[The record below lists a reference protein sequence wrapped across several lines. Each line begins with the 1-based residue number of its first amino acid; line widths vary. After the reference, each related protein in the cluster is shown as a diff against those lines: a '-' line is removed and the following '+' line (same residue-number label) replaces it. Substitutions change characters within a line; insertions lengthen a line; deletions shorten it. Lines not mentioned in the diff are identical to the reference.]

1 MRTRFALTMAW
12 LAACLTA
19 GPAQAFKVYIFC
31 DMEGCSGVTGS
42 EFIFGARADEGKRA
56 MEGDINAC
64 ITGCVAAGA
73 TEIVVRDGHG
83 GGTNV
88 DPSKIDARARLIQG
102 ATPGVRFKDLEGAA
116 ALILLGYHAMAL
128 TANGVLAHSY
138 SSASIQRM
146 RLNGREVGE
155 IGVDASIAAEHGVP
169 VALVTGDDKVAAET
183 KAWIPGARTAQVKRG
198 TGWQSAEI
206 VPVDEARALIRKA
219 TEEVL
224 RRRADLRPAAVSHPA
239 TMEWEYLPKGSLRTH
254 NPDFKPIADPRCV
267 KKTSD
272 TVEFLLVGKP

>member
-1 MRTRFALTMAW
+1 MNVRHALV
-12 LAACLTA
+12 LAGLHATCFA
-19 GPAQAFKVYIFC
+19 GPSHAFKVYIFC

-42 EFIFGARADEGKRA
+42 VQIFGARADEGKRA

-73 TEIVVRDGHG
+73 TEIVVRDGHA

-88 DPSKIDARARLIQG
+88 DPAAIDQRAKLVQG
-102 ATPGVRFKDLEGAA
+102 PTPGVRFKDLDGAA

-128 TANGVLAHSY
+128 TPNGVLAHSY
-138 SSASIQRM
+138 SSATIQRM

-169 VALVTGDDKVAAET
+169 VVLVTGDDKVTAET
-183 KAWIPGARTAQVKRG
+183 KAWVPGAATAQVKRG
-198 TGWQSAEI
+198 TGWQSADI

-219 TEEVL
+219 TEEAV
-224 RRRADLRPAAVSHPA
+224 RRRADIRPVATKHPA
-239 TMEWEYLPKGSLRTH
+239 TLEWDYLPEGSLRTH
-254 NPDFKPIADPRCV
+254 NPDFKPVADPRRV
-267 KKTSD
+267 KKTAD
-272 TVEFLLVGKP
+272 TVEFLLVGKR